1 MKNIVKILMA
11 TMLIAF
17 IAGPTEVSAQEGERY
32 EVLVIMKNGSQFRG
46 QVLSETDEQ
55 IVLVVENVGEITIK
69 RIDIKS
75 MQSVLADQQ
84 VEEDPS
90 FIPIDDY
97 NANRYLISPSG
108 YGLKKGQSYYEN
120 IYLAFNSFS
129 FGLTDRFTLT
139 VGAELYTLLL
149 GSESP
154 ILYISPRV
162 NFPFDEAQSTGAFS
176 AGVIYFTL
184 PNDDFDGIGLLQGAV
199 TFGNKNNNVS
209 IGAGFGFSSES
220 DFNDGALMFN
230 LSATQRLSRKLSF
243 VTDNIALTDSDFDN
257 GEVILSAALR
267 IHFNKKGGALNVGLF
282 RPVTEDWGDLIAIPF
297 FSATVP
303 LR

>member
-1 MKNIVKILMA
+1 MKNLVKILMA
-11 TMLIAF
+11 TMLLAF
-17 IAGPTEVSAQEGERY
+17 ITGPTDVVAQEGEKY
-32 EVLVIMKNGSQFRG
+32 EVLVVMKNGSQFRG

-55 IVLVVENVGEITIK
+55 VVLAVENVGEITIR

-75 MQSVLADQQ
+75 MQSVLAEKK
-84 VEEDPS
+84 VEEDPT

-108 YGLKKGQSYYEN
+108 YGLRKGQSYYEN

-129 FGLTDRFTLT
+129 FGLTDRFTVT

-154 ILYISPRV
+154 IIYISPRV
-162 NFPFDEAQSTGAFS
+162 NFPFDDAQSTGAFS

-209 IGAGFGFSSES
+209 IGGGFGFSSES

-243 VTDNIALTDSDFDN
+243 VTDNIALTSSDLDN

-282 RPVTEDWGDLIAIPF
+282 RPVTEDWGDLIAVPF

>member
-1 MKNIVKILMA
+1 MRYVLKSLMLLS
-11 TMLIAF
+11 MMVIGVSL
-17 IAGPTEVSAQEGERY
+17 PQSVSAQENEQY

-46 QVLSETDEQ
+46 QIQSETDDEV
-55 IVLVVENVGEITIK
+55 VLLVQGLGEITLQ
-69 RIDIKS
+69 RIDIES
-75 MQSVLADQQ
+75 MESVL
-84 VEEDPS
+84 VGEKIEDDPE
-90 FIPIDDY
+90 ITVDEY
-97 NANRYLISPSG
+97 NANRHLISPTG

-129 FGLTDRFTLT
+129 FGLTDRFTVT

-162 NFPFDEAQSTGAFS
+162 NFPFDDRYETGAFS

-184 PNDDFDGIGLLQGAV
+184 PNDDFDGVGLLQGAL
-199 TFGNKNNNVS
+199 TLGNKNSNVS
-209 IGAGFGFSSES
+209 FGAGFGFSSES
-220 DFNDGALMFN
+220 DFNDGAWMLNF
-230 LSATQRLSRKLSF
+230 STTQRLSRKLSF
-243 VTDNIALTDSDFDN
+243 VSDNFALTNSGFDE
-257 GEVILSAALR
+257 GTVVVSAALR
-267 IHFNKKGGALNVGLF
+267 IHFNKRGGALNVGLF
-282 RPVTEDWGDLIAIPF
+282 RPVDEDFGDLIAIPF